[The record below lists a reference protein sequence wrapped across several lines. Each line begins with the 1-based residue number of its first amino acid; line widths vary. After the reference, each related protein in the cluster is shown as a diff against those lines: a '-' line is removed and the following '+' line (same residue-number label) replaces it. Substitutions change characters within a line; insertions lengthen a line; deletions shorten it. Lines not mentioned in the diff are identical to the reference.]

1 MPLTKATTNVVNLD
15 KDTLINGLTAGKGSG
30 NIVGNTVFGQN
41 ALSVN
46 TTGGNNTA
54 VGRDA
59 LQNNTTASNN
69 TAVGYHALE
78 LNTIGVEN
86 TAIGSFALDAN
97 ISGSNN
103 TGIGYGAIA
112 NSTSSS
118 RNTGIGWASLN
129 LNTTG
134 NNNTAVGY
142 GSLQDN
148 TTGNENTAVGLQA
161 LENNTTGASNSS
173 LGFQA
178 GYSNTTGSGNLFI
191 GAGCNGSSATVS
203 NEVNIF
209 NSTVTA
215 RFAGAASAWSFV
227 SDERDKKDIEDLT
240 IGLDFINQLKSRKFK
255 WDIRN
260 CDVDKGKEASGFIAQ
275 EVLQVIEEYNA
286 GYTGLVDTNNP
297 DQYTFATSNLI
308 PILVKAV
315 QELSAKVAE
324 LEAK

>member
-1 MPLTKATTNVVNLD
+1 MPLTKATTNVVDLN
-15 KDTLINGLTAGKGSG
+15 KDTSVNSLTLGRGSG
-30 NIVGNTVFGQN
+30 NINTNAAFGLSVLATNTTGQQNTATGANSLFSNTTGSYNTAIGTSSLYSNTTGNANAAHGVN
-41 ALSVN
+41 ALYSNTTGINNTAIGAEALYSN
-46 TTGGNNTA
+46 TTGG
-54 VGRDA
+54 D
-59 LQNNTTASNN
+59 
-69 TAVGYHALE
+69 
-78 LNTIGVEN
+78 
-86 TAIGSFALDAN
+86 
-97 ISGSNN
+97 
-103 TGIGYGAIA
+103 
-112 NSTSSS
+112 
-118 RNTGIGWASLN
+118 
-129 LNTTG
+129 
-134 NNNTAVGY
+134 
-142 GSLQDN
+142 
-148 TTGNENTAVGLQA
+148 
-161 LENNTTGASNSS
+161 NSS
-173 LGFQA
+173 LGFRA
-178 GYSNTTGSGNLFI
+178 GYLNTIGSGNVFI